1 VLTVTPRRRLA
12 RIEAQLR
19 AHGKNLSGLTVTTGD
34 ILGALIEAGEILRAL
49 RLVPRRRRKR
59 RTR

>member
-1 VLTVTPRRRLA
+1 MTIRQRLS

-19 AHGKNLSGLTVTTGD
+19 VHGKNLSGLTVTTAD

-49 RLVPRRRRKR
+49 RLVPRKRRKR
-59 RTR
+59 RVR

>member
-1 VLTVTPRRRLA
+1 MTLRQRLA

-19 AHGKNLSGLTVTTGD
+19 AQGKNLSGLTVTTAD
-34 ILGALIEAGEILRAL
+34 ILGALMEAGEILRAL

>member
-1 VLTVTPRRRLA
+1 MTLRKRLA

-19 AHGKNLSGLTVTTGD
+19 AHNKNLSGLTVTTGD
-34 ILGALIEAGEILRAL
+34 ILGALIEAGEVLRAL

-59 RTR
+59 RAR